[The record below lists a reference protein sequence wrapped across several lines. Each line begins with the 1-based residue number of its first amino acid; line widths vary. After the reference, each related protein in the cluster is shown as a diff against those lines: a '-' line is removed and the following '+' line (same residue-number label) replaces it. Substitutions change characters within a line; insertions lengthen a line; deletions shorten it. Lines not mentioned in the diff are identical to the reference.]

1 MKLRRFLIILGA
13 LGIMAIILTT
23 LGHPAKFIAAFRQV
37 KWYVV
42 PLVFLVQLSSYFC
55 NSRYYQTFFRVFG
68 NEVPL
73 RSLYEISLG
82 INFANQAIPSGGVSG
97 TAFLAE
103 SAKPFGVPSG
113 RATLAQLGR
122 YCFTFL
128 SFFAV
133 MAFGFVMLF
142 FGDDQNKISVRI
154 VLFLMIILLTL
165 GLILLTIFAERRRM
179 EKFLSPII
187 KFINHMGYKFFRQT
201 GPVVKPE
208 SYAEFLDDFYHG
220 YHELLAK
227 KRHWPAML
235 GWTLGGNLAEVATVY
250 GVFLCFG
257 LIINPGIVI
266 TGYALAI
273 MAGAGAFLTS
283 GLGIYE
289 AGMIGTFSALG
300 IPFALSIAVVLV
312 YRIVNMG
319 IFLPIGLFFYRKY
332 LKTS

>member
-1 MKLRRFLIILGA
+1 MNLRRFLIILGA
-13 LGIMAIILTT
+13 IGIMAIILTT
-23 LGHPAKFIAAFRQV
+23 LGHPAKIVAAFRQV
-37 KWYVV
+37 QWYVV
-42 PLVFLVQLSSYFC
+42 PLVFLVQLCSYFC
-55 NSRYYQTFFRVFG
+55 NSRYYQTFFKVFG
-68 NEVPL
+68 TDVPL

-133 MAFGFVMLF
+133 MAFGFLMLF
-142 FGDDQNKISVRI
+142 FGDDQDKISVRV
-154 VLFLMIILLTL
+154 VLLLMIILLTL
-165 GLILLTIFAERRRM
+165 GLVLLTIFAERRRL
-179 EKFLSPII
+179 EKFLTPIVR
-187 KFINHMGYKFFRQT
+187 FINGAGHKFFHQAE
-201 GPVVKPE
+201 PVIKPGGFDN
-208 SYAEFLDDFYHG
+208 FLDDFYHG

-227 KRHWPAML
+227 KRHWPALL
-235 GWTLGGNLAEVATVY
+235 GWTLGGNLCEVLTVY
-250 GVFLCFG
+250 VVFLCFG
-257 LIINPGIVI
+257 LVVNPGIVI

-283 GLGIYE
+283 GLGVYE

-319 IFLPIGLFFYRKY
+319 IFLPIGLFFYRKH
-332 LKTS
+332 LKVS